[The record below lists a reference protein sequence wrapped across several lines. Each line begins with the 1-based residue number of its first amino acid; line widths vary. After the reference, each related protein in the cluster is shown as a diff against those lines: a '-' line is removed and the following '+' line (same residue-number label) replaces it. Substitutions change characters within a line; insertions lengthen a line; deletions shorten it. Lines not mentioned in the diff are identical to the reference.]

1 MHRTNDVGYK
11 AMGYAIE
18 LSVFKPTESQPYK
31 PAIAH
36 SMCGSALWLL

>member
-18 LSVFKPTESQPYK
+18 LSVFKP
-31 PAIAH
+31 AIAH